1 MIAKLGQAHTVEIL
15 TARSDVMLRVD
26 LLVKVDRLAWVAFN
40 VLRRVAKVNFAV
52 AVGQRDVVPLERAQV
67 AVLSDILKRDVCKFH
82 NKIKY

>member
-1 MIAKLGQAHTVEIL
+1 VIAKLGQAHTVEIL

-26 LLVKVDRLAWVAFN
+26 LLVEVDRLAWVAFN

-52 AVGQRDVVPLERAQV
+52 AVGQRDVVPLEGAQV